1 LAPIAAVA
9 LAGTAAVALEPDEI
23 FGDPALEACTR
34 SISTGLPCLIWT
46 ISACV
51 CGSGSTQVRWHDLRP
66 TFASWHVQSGTDL
79 YRIR

>member
-34 SISTGLPCLIWT
+34 SISTGFPCLIWT
-46 ISACV
+46 ISACL
-51 CGSGSTQVRWHDLRP
+51 CGSGSTQVTVTEVTGDPRKFCPSVGFL
-66 TFASWHVQSGTDL
+66 
-79 YRIR
+79 